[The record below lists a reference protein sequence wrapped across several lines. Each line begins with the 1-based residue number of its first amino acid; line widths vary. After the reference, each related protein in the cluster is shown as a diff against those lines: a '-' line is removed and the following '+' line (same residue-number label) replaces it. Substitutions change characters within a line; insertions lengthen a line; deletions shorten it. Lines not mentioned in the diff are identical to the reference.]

1 MQSVV
6 ASCLLQ
12 PIPASSH
19 IICTAS
25 LDSIEGR
32 KTWVRAT
39 VKDRPDGVEYAAGKA
54 LFVIPKKHPLNTSVD
69 GTAEEDRAHAAGK
82 HEFVLQST
90 CWPPSLNGSRQHL
103 LCAYVLFAGHAS
115 CMTLVCWP

>member
-1 MQSVV
+1 MTSDISLV
-6 ASCLLQ
+6 AALLQ
-12 PIPASSH
+12 PIPAGSH

-54 LFVIPKKHPLNTSVD
+54 LFVIPKKHPLDKPTD
-69 GTAEEDRAHAAGK
+69 GAEEQGRAHAAGM
-82 HEFVLQST
+82 HPSNVTLCRCLQ
-90 CWPPSLNGSRQHL
+90 CHNSRKAVNEQL
-103 LCAYVLFAGHAS
+103 S
-115 CMTLVCWP
+115 SNRI

>member
-1 MQSVV
+1 MGTTSHHH
-6 ASCLLQ
+6 SLCGLLQ

-39 VKDRPDGVEYAAGKA
+39 VKDRPDGVEYAAGRA
-54 LFVIPKKHPLNTSVD
+54 LFVIPKKHPLNTAAD
-69 GTAEEDRAHAAGK
+69 GNAEEDRAHAAGK
-82 HEFVLQST
+82 
-90 CWPPSLNGSRQHL
+90 
-103 LCAYVLFAGHAS
+103 LCVALYLFLALHTA
-115 CMTLVCWP
+115 L

>member
-1 MQSVV
+1 MTSDISLV
-6 ASCLLQ
+6 AALLQ
-12 PIPASSH
+12 PIPAGSH

-54 LFVIPKKHPLNTSVD
+54 LFVIPKKHPLDKPTD
-69 GTAEEDRAHAAGK
+69 GAEEQGRAHAAGM
-82 HEFVLQST
+82 HQIVLCMSAD
-90 CWPPSLNGSRQHL
+90 
-103 LCAYVLFAGHAS
+103 LCNAATATVQ
-115 CMTLVCWP
+115 CMSSYQAA

>member
-1 MQSVV
+1 MDSV
-6 ASCLLQ
+6 LQ

-32 KTWVRAT
+32 KTWVRAV

-54 LFVIPKKHPLNTSVD
+54 LFVIPKKHPLNTATD
-69 GTAEEDRAHAAGK
+69 GGAEEDRAHAAGK
-82 HEFVLQST
+82 LQLHAGCSWRSAT
-90 CWPPSLNGSRQHL
+90 SRQYTNQ
-103 LCAYVLFAGHAS
+103 AEVYHA
-115 CMTLVCWP
+115 V

>member
-1 MQSVV
+1 M
-6 ASCLLQ
+6 LQ

-39 VKDRPDGVEYAAGKA
+39 VRDRPDGVEYAAGKA
-54 LFVIPKKHPLNTSVD
+54 LFVIPKKHPLDKATDNA
-69 GTAEEDRAHAAGK
+69 AEQDRAHAAGQPIV
-82 HEFVLQST
+82 FCV
-90 CWPPSLNGSRQHL
+90 G
-103 LCAYVLFAGHAS
+103 
-115 CMTLVCWP
+115 